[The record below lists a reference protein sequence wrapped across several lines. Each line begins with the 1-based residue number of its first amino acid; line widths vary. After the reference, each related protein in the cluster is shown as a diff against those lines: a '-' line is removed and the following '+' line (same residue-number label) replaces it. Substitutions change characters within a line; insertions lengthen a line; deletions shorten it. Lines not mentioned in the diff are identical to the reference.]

1 MVHLQWRHCSDV
13 RVKGFHSGNLVGS
26 FFMRGMCHQCFIW
39 GCSSVPGIRELALVQ
54 LFQQISMRTVGIP
67 APSWKGNATI
77 GDTDLL
83 SICPRPQIEQ
93 HPFNCGAKTAMEQE
107 NNGGYRSVEPCQV
120 RCFPLF
126 PRDGVLENW
135 RLIMP
140 ASWGFAP
147 VIISML
153 LYADSLISLAPCVG
167 ISPSCWNMA
176 VMPIN
181 RSRL

>member
-1 MVHLQWRHCSDV
+1 MAT
-13 RVKGFHSGNLVGS
+13 
-26 FFMRGMCHQCFIW
+26 QCQALECWLSSSSSIW
-39 GCSSVPGIRELALVQ
+39 
-54 LFQQISMRTVGIP
+54 TKGIP

-83 SICPRPQIEQ
+83 SICPIPQIEW
-93 HPFNCGAKTAMEQE
+93 HPSNCRAKTAMEQE
-107 NNGGYRSVEPCQV
+107 IMEDITLWSFTKSAPPPPPSF
-120 RCFPLF
+120 FPK
-126 PRDGVLENW
+126 DGVLEN
-135 RLIMP
+135 RGLIIP

-167 ISPSCWNMA
+167 ISPSCRNMA

-181 RSRL
+181 HSRL